1 MTEQAETVFVRG
13 FLNSLSNQPITYG
26 DDYQQPLQN
35 SLKRVPVLPAQ
46 IGLPPPP
53 SRKRQNVENTPLI
66 KAAGQ
71 SDKADTHTAAAI
83 TITFKS
89 LKPPKSFSL
98 EVQPTDTIQSIKSQL
113 ASLTGAPP
121 ADIQRL
127 LLKGKALADNKLL
140 KEYAIKDGDTVNLA
154 IRPGQTWDPNAMS
167 APAPTQLRSTPSHSR
182 IPSVVLSPSPSISA
196 TTPSQE
202 VDKPLD
208 INLTLDTSQVLPS
221 AEATSTYHATLADP
235 GFWERLN
242 AFVKTEFKT
251 ESDALLAFEDF
262 LRASKGTLT
271 ASEIA
276 KIRDQV
282 GVVGMAGT

>member
-1 MTEQAETVFVRG
+1 MAEQAETVFVRS
-13 FLNSLSNQPITYG
+13 FLNNLSNQPITYG

-35 SLKRVPVLPAQ
+35 SLKRVPVLP

-53 SRKRQNVENTPLI
+53 ARKRQNIENT
-66 KAAGQ
+66 
-71 SDKADTHTAAAI
+71 SAAI

-113 ASLTGAPP
+113 ASAPSAPP

-140 KEYAIKDGDTVNLA
+140 KEYAIKDGDTVNLM
-154 IRPGQTWDPNAMS
+154 IKPGQTWDPNAMS
-167 APAPTQLRSTPSHSR
+167 VPTPSQLKSTPSHSR
-182 IPSVVLSPSPSISA
+182 IPSVVLSPSPSA
-196 TTPSQE
+196 TTPSLE

-208 INLTLDTSQVLPS
+208 INLTLDTSQTLPS

-242 AFVKTEFKT
+242 AFVKTEFKS

-271 ASEIA
+271 ANEIA